1 MSTGVVSVSP
11 DTPFDEVARTLISK
25 AVRAV
30 PVLGEG
36 GELCGVVSEADLAR
50 TAEHGDPEDPEP
62 SKARWHRRR
71 EERPVTAADLMTA
84 PVLCVDPDAS
94 VAEAARLMR
103 KRGVA
108 WLAVVGADDAGAPR
122 LAGVLGRADVL
133 SVFLRDDADLR
144 AEILDEVLG
153 RIMLVDPV
161 GVEVQVR
168 EGVVTLRGELP
179 LRGDVELAGAFV
191 SRLEGVV
198 AVDNQLTYRNVEQF
212 RDPVNFPHF

>member
-1 MSTGVVSVSP
+1 MSTQVVSVSP
-11 DTPFDEVARTLISK
+11 DTPFDDIARTLIGR

-30 PVLGEG
+30 PVLDEN
-36 GELCGVVSEADLAR
+36 GELCGVVSEADLVR

-62 SKARWHRRR
+62 TKARWHRRR

-84 PVLCVDPDAS
+84 PVLSVDPDAS

-103 KRGVA
+103 ERGVG
-108 WLAVVGADDAGAPR
+108 WLAVVESDDLPRRR
-122 LAGVLGRADVL
+122 LAGVLGRSDVL

-161 GVEVQVR
+161 GIEVQVR
-168 EGVVTLRGELP
+168 EGVVTLRGELSV
-179 LRGDVELAGAFV
+179 RGDVELAVAFV

-198 AVDNQLTYRNVEQF
+198 AVDNQLTYRNVEQL